1 MSVINQL
8 SSTRQTRGD
17 SAPGKTAGPHA
28 SFQAVKRDPKKDGK
42 PILAARVSE
51 VRALQAEQA
60 TSRRRLDELFQS
72 LLHRAFQ
79 GEL

>member
-1 MSVINQL
+1 M
-8 SSTRQTRGD
+8 RGSD
-17 SAPGKTAGPHA
+17 
-28 SFQAVKRDPKKDGK
+28 RDDKSKLRK

-72 LLHRAFQ
+72 LLHRVFQ